1 VNILTAWAKFRQKR
15 KVDRLI
21 VQHLETRVE
30 ELEAWAHPKCGIE
43 GFDGYHELVE
53 RIKRLESK

>member
-1 VNILTAWAKFRQKR
+1 
-15 KVDRLI
+15 
-21 VQHLETRVE
+21 VE